1 MSLFINN
8 LIIQRIYVIV
18 NNVGELRQITN
29 YFKFMLDKIFEKLG
43 LKKEH
48 SDVYLSLLES
58 GIMSAGNLAKRLNTP
73 RSTLYG
79 LLNELALSGLVL
91 QNERENIKLWQA
103 VDPENIKIILNDKIN
118 SLENTRN
125 SFDGILEKLKSSQK
139 TDFSSPKFNYFEG
152 AEEMKTMLKN
162 VLLYDNLHT
171 ELCWPVKDIIKV
183 VGEEF
188 LHEFNKKRVRNNIH
202 IRVIWP
208 MDKTSDITKDTFLAP
223 GKEVKRE
230 VRIAPEGVDF
240 SMGYWA
246 YGNKVIFMSSKK
258 ENFGFIVESKELRQ
272 LLKTQFEILWN
283 LSKPLKEDAESSRK
297 FLDDIMRPTS
307 V

>member
-1 MSLFINN
+1 M
-8 LIIQRIYVIV
+8 LIEVFQ
-18 NNVGELRQITN
+18 
-29 YFKFMLDKIFEKLG
+29 KFGF
-43 LKKEH
+43 KKEH
-48 SDVYLSLLES
+48 SDIYLILLED
-58 GIMSAGNLAKRLNTP
+58 GAMSAGNLAKRLNIP
-73 RSTLYG
+73 RTTLYG
-79 LLNELALSGLVL
+79 LLNDLAQGGLIL
-91 QNERENIKLWQA
+91 QSEKENIKLWQA
-103 VDPENIKIILNDKIN
+103 VDPENIKNILNEKIN

-125 SFDGILEKLKSSQK
+125 NFDSVLEKLKSSQK
-139 TDFSSPKFNYFEG
+139 TDFVSPKFNYFEG

-162 VLLYDNLHT
+162 VLLYDNLQT
-171 ELCWPVKDIIKV
+171 ELFWPVKDMIKV

-188 LHEFNKKRVRNNIH
+188 LYEFNKKRIRNNIH

-283 LSKPLKEDAESSRK
+283 ISKPIKDSLGSSKK
-297 FLDDIMRPTS
+297 FLDSIMQPKPIK
-307 V
+307 

>member
-1 MSLFINN
+1 MYFIINN
-8 LIIQRIYVIV
+8 LIIQRKCVIV
-18 NNVGELRQITN
+18 NSVVELRQITN
-29 YFKFMLDKIFEKLG
+29 YLKFMLDKIFEKLE

-48 SDVYLSLLES
+48 ADVYISLLEG
-58 GIMSAGNLAKRLNTP
+58 GIMSAGSLAKRLNIP

-79 LLNELALSGLVL
+79 LLNDLALGGLIL
-91 QNERENIKLWQA
+91 QSEKENIKLWQA
-103 VDPENIKIILNDKIN
+103 VDPDNIKNILNDKIN
-118 SLENTRN
+118 SLENTRD
-125 SFDGILEKLKSSQK
+125 SFDGILEKLKSSQR
-139 TDFSSPKFNYFEG
+139 TDFASPKFNYFEG

-188 LHEFNKKRVRNNIH
+188 LHEFNKKRIRNNIH

-272 LLKTQFEILWN
+272 LLTTQFEILWN
-283 LSKPLKEDAESSRK
+283 ISKPLKEDLKSSKK
-297 FLDDIMRPTS
+297 FLEDIVRPRS

>member
-1 MSLFINN
+1 MTDN
-8 LIIQRIYVIV
+8 
-18 NNVGELRQITN
+18 
-29 YFKFMLDKIFEKLG
+29 FKFMLDEIFEKLG

-48 SDVYLSLLES
+48 SNIYLTLLES
-58 GIMSAGNLAKRLNTP
+58 GVISAGKLAKHLSIP
-73 RSTLYG
+73 RTTLYG
-79 LLNELALSGLVL
+79 LLNDLTRNGLIL
-91 QNERENIKLWQA
+91 QSEKENIKLWQA
-103 VDPENIKIILNDKIN
+103 VNPENIKNILNDKIN

-125 SFDGILEKLKSSQK
+125 NFNNILEKLKSSQK
-139 TDFSSPKFNYFEG
+139 NDFTSPKFNYFEG
-152 AEEMKTMLKN
+152 VEEMKTMLKN
-162 VLLYDNLHT
+162 VLLYDNLQT
-171 ELCWPVKDIIKV
+171 ELCWPVQDMTKV
-183 VGEEF
+183 LGEEF
-188 LHEFNKKRVRNNIH
+188 LYEFNKKRIRNNIY

-208 MDKTSDITKDTFLAP
+208 MDKAGDITKDIFLAP

-283 LSKPLKEDAESSRK
+283 ISKPLKEDAEASKK
-297 FLDDIMRPTS
+297 FLDDIMRPKLK
-307 V
+307 

>member
-1 MSLFINN
+1 
-8 LIIQRIYVIV
+8 
-18 NNVGELRQITN
+18 
-29 YFKFMLDKIFEKLG
+29 MLDEIFGKLG

-48 SDVYLSLLES
+48 SDTYLTLLES
-58 GIMSAGNLAKRLNTP
+58 GVVSAGNLAKRLNIP
-73 RSTLYG
+73 RTTLYG
-79 LLNELALSGLVL
+79 LLNDLSRGGLVL
-91 QNERENIKLWQA
+91 QSEKENIKLWQA

-125 SFDGILEKLKSSQK
+125 SFNSIIEKLKSSQK
-139 TDFSSPKFNYFEG
+139 TDFFSPKFNYFEG

-162 VLLYDNLHT
+162 VLLYDDLHT

-183 VGEEF
+183 VGAEF
-188 LHEFNKKRVRNNIH
+188 LNEFNKKRIRNNIY

-208 MDKTSDITKDTFLAP
+208 IDKTSDITKDTFLAP

-230 VRIAPEGVDF
+230 VRIAPEGIDF

-272 LLKTQFEILWN
+272 LIKTQFEILWN
-283 LSKPLKEDAESSRK
+283 VSAPLKDDPTSSK
-297 FLDDIMRPTS
+297 MFLDDMMRPKS
-307 V
+307 I